1 MPLRLRIA
9 ILYGALTGVVVVL
22 ACLYSFAI
30 YSRARYDE
38 LDTTIQ
44 RGAQHVAA
52 ELAAAPTPGAREE
65 TLAAAGLLGFGVGVY
80 DANGELL
87 QQSGHSAASPTLD
100 ARSVM
105 TGGREV
111 SYPAIAALA
120 PSVHSSS
127 PDPGAY
133 KVLSEPGAQ
142 RWRVYVLPIVR
153 GTQYLAV
160 ALPLGQTDRATASFG
175 RAIAL
180 IATLASVVTFLVGW
194 GLASSALRPVAILTA
209 SAIAQSRAF
218 SRRVGLGGERGER
231 DELGRLATTLDE
243 MLAGLEA
250 AYRAQQRFVA
260 AASHELR
267 TPLTVV
273 QANLELLLQGEHRM
287 SDVERILAVS
297 EAYGEATR
305 MSRLVADLL
314 VLARADAGVSL
325 QRKAVDLDRVLLD
338 VMGEVRL
345 LARGQRLEVGAFETV
360 VVQGDRDR
368 LKQLILI
375 LIDNATRYTAP
386 GGTVTV
392 SLQRAGGIVQIGV
405 RDTGIGIATEEMS
418 HVFERFYRSEQAR
431 SRDAGGT
438 GLGLSIARWIAEEH
452 GGTVE
457 LGSIPGEGTT
467 ATVRLPVSR

>member
-1 MPLRLRIA
+1 MPLRLRLA
-9 ILYGALTGVVVVL
+9 ILYGTLTAVIVVL

-30 YSRARYDE
+30 YSRARYDD
-38 LDTTIQ
+38 LDATLQ

-52 ELAAAPTPGAREE
+52 ELGAARTPAAREE
-65 TLAAAGLLGFGVGVY
+65 TFAAAGLLGFDVHVY
-80 DANGELL
+80 DAKGEL
-87 QQSGHSAASPTLD
+87 QRQSSDGASPTLD
-100 ARSVM
+100 AESVRA
-105 TGGREV
+105 GRREV
-111 SYPAIAALA
+111 SYPRIAALA
-120 PSVHSSS
+120 PAVRAPS
-127 PDPGAY
+127 PDPGGY
-133 KVLSEPGAQ
+133 KVVSGAGAQ
-142 RWRVYVLPIVR
+142 RWRVYVLPIAG

-160 ALPLGQTDRATASFG
+160 ALPLGPTDRATASFA
-175 RAIAL
+175 RAIAV

-194 GLASSALRPVAILTA
+194 LLASSALRPVAILTA
-209 SAIAQSRAF
+209 RAIAQARAF
-218 SRRVGLGGERGER
+218 SRRVGLGGER

-273 QANLELLLQGEHRM
+273 QANLELLLRDEHRM
-287 SDVERILAVS
+287 SDAERTLAIN
-297 EAYGEATR
+297 EAYSEATR
-305 MSRLVADLL
+305 MTRLVADLL
-314 VLARADAGVSL
+314 VLARADAGISL
-325 QRKAVDLDRVLLD
+325 HVQAVELDRVLLD

-345 LARGQRLEVGAFETV
+345 LARGQRLEVAAFETV

-375 LIDNATRYTAP
+375 LIDNATRYTASD
-386 GGTVTV
+386 GTVTV
-392 SLQRAGGIVQIGV
+392 SLERAGDIVHISV
-405 RDTGIGIATEEMS
+405 RDTGVGIAPDEIA
-418 HVFERFYRSEQAR
+418 HVFERFYRSDQAR

-457 LGSIPGEGTT
+457 LVSIPGRGTT
-467 ATVRLPVSR
+467 ATVRLPVTR